1 MSKHLGLV
9 KKRIEEGENLTK
21 SANNL
26 KMSMKHAT
34 KLSEKK
40 RNELKIRNIC
50 TTIIISIAFFKTSLY
65 QYSIY

>member
-9 KKRIEEGENLTK
+9 KKRIEEGENLAK

-34 KLSEKK
+34 K
-40 RNELKIRNIC
+40 
-50 TTIIISIAFFKTSLY
+50 
-65 QYSIY
+65 